1 LSVRPRA
8 DVKFIARAE
17 PATLSDLLDASQ
29 EDHRAAWFPAE
40 VSSMPNEREAMTNKT
55 TFQSIAPPTPGEAAV
70 AAVTWER
77 RGLLGRL
84 VLISDEVE
92 VSAEEP
98 QRAARNRRAAVA
110 PATRS
115 F

>member
-1 LSVRPRA
+1 
-8 DVKFIARAE
+8 
-17 PATLSDLLDASQ
+17 
-29 EDHRAAWFPAE
+29 
-40 VSSMPNEREAMTNKT
+40 MTQTT
-55 TFQSIAPPTPGEAAV
+55 TFQSAALLTPGEAAV
-70 AAVTWER
+70 GTATWER

-84 VLISDEVE
+84 VRTGEEVE

-98 QRAARNRRAAVA
+98 QRAVRRTRAAVA

>member
-1 LSVRPRA
+1 MS
-8 DVKFIARAE
+8 
-17 PATLSDLLDASQ
+17 
-29 EDHRAAWFPAE
+29 
-40 VSSMPNEREAMTNKT
+40 NEREAMTHT
-55 TFQSIAPPTPGEAAV
+55 TTSQSVAPPTPGEAAV

-77 RGLLGRL
+77 RGPFDRL
-84 VLISDEVE
+84 VRISEEVE

-98 QRAARNRRAAVA
+98 QRAARKSRAAVA

>member
-1 LSVRPRA
+1 
-8 DVKFIARAE
+8 
-17 PATLSDLLDASQ
+17 
-29 EDHRAAWFPAE
+29 
-40 VSSMPNEREAMTNKT
+40 MPNEREAMTQTT
-55 TFQSIAPPTPGEAAV
+55 TFQSVAPLTPGEAAV
-70 AAVTWER
+70 ATVTWER

-84 VLISDEVE
+84 VRIGEEVE

-98 QRAARNRRAAVA
+98 QRAARKSRAAVA